1 MEKLTTLAFKLTP
14 AQKADAE
21 IMANLKGASV
31 SEYVRNLVYTDCKKN
46 AEKIK
51 KYRELAATMAAD
63 SDTE

>member
-1 MEKLTTLAFKLTP
+1 MDKLTTLAFKLTA

-21 IMANLKGASV
+21 IMAKLKGASL

-51 KYRELAATMAAD
+51 QYRELAATLDND
-63 SDTE
+63 SNK